1 MLPRRSLLLLGATLL
16 VACDDSGQPEQGP
29 AQVVQEFVERM
40 QRVHGDRE
48 KARAA
53 YDLMWSRDR
62 KVLQERARRASAVA
76 GRELGPEEML
86 APSRFGLRFSPQR
99 YEVTERTGK
108 RAKIAV
114 HGPHAGQV
122 AHITCVFE
130 PEERAW
136 RVVLNLPEPPPIRK
150 RPREVTPD
158 DSP

>member
-1 MLPRRSLLLLGATLL
+1 MTLLL
-16 VACDDSGQPEQGP
+16 ACDDSGQPERGP

-99 YEVTERTGK
+99 YEVTEL
-108 RAKIAV
+108 
-114 HGPHAGQV
+114 
-122 AHITCVFE
+122 E
-130 PEERAW
+130 PASA
-136 RVVLNLPEPPPIRK
+136 PKSPCMAP
-150 RPREVTPD
+150 TPD
-158 DSP
+158 RWPTSPVSSSRKSEPGAWC